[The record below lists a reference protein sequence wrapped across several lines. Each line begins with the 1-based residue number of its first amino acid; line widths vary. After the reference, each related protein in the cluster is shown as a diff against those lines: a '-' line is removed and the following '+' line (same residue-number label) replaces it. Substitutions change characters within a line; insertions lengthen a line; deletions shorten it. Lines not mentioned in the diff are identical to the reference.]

1 MKGGTARALP
11 MLDSSKCQVNA
22 RLADIGFF
30 GNLVL
35 EIFLCVP
42 CHDEQAPMRQSF
54 CEGNAAILPFKAEQ
68 MFDTQ
73 TDRCNHRT
81 HFRFGVGA
89 CSPTLSCPFR

>member
-11 MLDSSKCQVNA
+11 TLDSSKCQVNA

-42 CHDEQAPMRQSF
+42 RHDEQAPMRQFF
-54 CEGNAAILPFKAEQ
+54 CEGNPAILPFKAKQ
-68 MFDTQ
+68 RSTPRL
-73 TDRCNHRT
+73 TDAIT
-81 HFRFGVGA
+81 GPISGSASA
-89 CSPTLSCPFR
+89 CSPTLSCPF